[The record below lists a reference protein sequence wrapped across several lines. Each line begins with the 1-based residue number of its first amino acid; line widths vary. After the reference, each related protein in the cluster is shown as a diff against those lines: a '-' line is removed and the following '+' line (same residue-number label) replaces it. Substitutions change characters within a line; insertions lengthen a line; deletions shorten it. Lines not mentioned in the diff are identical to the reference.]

1 MPTLTFEQVIRLAS
15 GYSFVFAPRPAIR
28 KVATGDVWW
37 LGPLDRV
44 PAWMV
49 EESCA

>member
-1 MPTLTFEQVIRLAS
+1 MLTLEQVVRLAH
-15 GYSFVFAPRPAIR
+15 GYSFVFSSRPAIR
-28 KVATGDVWW
+28 KVETGEVWW

-49 EESCA
+49 EES